1 MADLTPTKDGYVRIL
16 KMILHHSSSK
26 EDILWA
32 ANELDKVLGIDE

>member
-26 EDILWA
+26 EDTIWA